1 MLLGPLFR
9 PILPDWTIPL
19 PMALLATVMT
29 VPLVSFPILC
39 QECRDSSISSWIHL
53 LFLLQQSCREFV
65 EIDLLLLL
73 QTDNKISIPLRQ
85 TIENNSQLDV
95 VLQLETDC

>member
-1 MLLGPLFR
+1 MFLGPLFR
-9 PILPDWTIPL
+9 SILPDWTIPL
-19 PMALLATVMT
+19 PMTLLATVMT
-29 VPLVSFPILC
+29 VPFSLPILC
-39 QECRDSSISSWIHL
+39 QQRRSSNLCFWIHL
-53 LFLLQQSCREFV
+53 LFLFQQSCRELV

-85 TIENNSQLDV
+85 TIENNSQFDV